1 MPKTKTVA
9 KSKDVEKAMKKVS
22 VSKIK
27 KTAPAEGGMKIKRRL
42 KPGSNAL
49 REIRRYQKS
58 VDHLLPRAPFQ
69 RLVRDIAG

>member
-49 REIRRYQKS
+49 REIRRY
-58 VDHLLPRAPFQ
+58 
-69 RLVRDIAG
+69 